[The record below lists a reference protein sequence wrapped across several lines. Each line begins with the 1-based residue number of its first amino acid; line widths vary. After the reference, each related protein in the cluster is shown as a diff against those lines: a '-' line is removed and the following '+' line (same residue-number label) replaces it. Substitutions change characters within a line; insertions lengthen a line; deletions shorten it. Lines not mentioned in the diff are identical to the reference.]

1 MRTRLYIL
9 FLLLVSFM
17 SHSATAQNV
26 VVNVEI
32 DSMQRLIGE
41 QARIKLHVS
50 CDAGRRL
57 LLPVFDGEIVD
68 GIEIVE
74 KLAPDTQYINDNKRI
89 SIMQEYVVTSFDT
102 ALYVIPP
109 FEVLVDGEP
118 YLSEE
123 LAMAV
128 YTIPVDTVNTEQF
141 FGPKE
146 TWEIPIEWVD
156 VKTSVIYFLLFAV
169 FTAVLVWVTIRYVNN
184 KPIIRIVKI
193 KPKEPA
199 HVVALS
205 EMERIKNDSTWRTSG
220 NSKEFYT
227 SVTDALREYLNERFG
242 FNATEMIT
250 SEIIENL
257 LKTENKE
264 SIAELKEL
272 LQTADL
278 VKFAKFN
285 PPTNENDRNLLNAI
299 EFINNTKPLITDENP
314 QPTEKKI
321 VNERSMLSKRL
332 LLLSVVLLSV
342 VTIILLVLLISDLY
356 YLLS

>member
-9 FLLLVSFM
+9 FLLFVLSM

-57 LLPVFDGEIVD
+57 LLPVFDCEIVD
-68 GIEIVE
+68 GMEIVE

-109 FEVLVDGEP
+109 FKVLVDGEP

-156 VKTSVIYFLLFAV
+156 VKMSVIYFLLFAV

-227 SVTDALREYLNERFG
+227 SVTDALR
-242 FNATEMIT
+242 
-250 SEIIENL
+250 
-257 LKTENKE
+257 
-264 SIAELKEL
+264 
-272 LQTADL
+272 
-278 VKFAKFN
+278 
-285 PPTNENDRNLLNAI
+285 
-299 EFINNTKPLITDENP
+299 
-314 QPTEKKI
+314 
-321 VNERSMLSKRL
+321 
-332 LLLSVVLLSV
+332 
-342 VTIILLVLLISDLY
+342 
-356 YLLS
+356 